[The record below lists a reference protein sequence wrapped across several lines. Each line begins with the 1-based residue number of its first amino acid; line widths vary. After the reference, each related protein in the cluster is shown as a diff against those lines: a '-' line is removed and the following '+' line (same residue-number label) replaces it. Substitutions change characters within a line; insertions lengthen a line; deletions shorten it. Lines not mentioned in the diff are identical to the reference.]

1 MAVAF
6 LSNPTLH
13 LPFLGHRLSI
23 RGNLNGSMSCYFSY
37 NPSTYAADTPYE
49 GYNNFEIGPS
59 FMINLKTRLMKKVE
73 ESPPLVK
80 ILLSFVELP
89 PLVIIMT
96 HMFLFGFMACWSVMT
111 SAEAGPAFQ
120 MPKHRILSGN
130 PKLYKGVTLHKC
142 GRWEARIHWE
152 KIYGSVLATGMAV
165 LWCHAFSGSS
175 FFASVLSQ
183 WLDIEASETQSS
195 HKGMKTISCSWA
207 FSVQT
212 NLKLSW
218 PYQFFQ
224 VTACLLG
231 FFLLLP
237 MLRQQMSFHFSIH
250 STTQGLGKKQERRN
264 AVNQANGE
272 NK

>member
-1 MAVAF
+1 MIHRLMRMSAADAQGPLHRRAPLAPAVPPHPTPRSADAATRSRADRYSTLMAVAF

-13 LPFLGHRLSI
+13 LPFLSRRLLI
-23 RGNLNGSMSCYFSY
+23 RGNLNRSMSCCYS
-37 NPSTYAADTPYE
+37 PPTCAADTPYE
-49 GYNNFEIGPS
+49 DTKAPDSLGESQIVQRSYPTQMWSLGSKNSLGKRS
-59 FMINLKTRLMKKVE
+59 LKR
-73 ESPPLVK
+73 
-80 ILLSFVELP
+80 
-89 PLVIIMT
+89 
-96 HMFLFGFMACWSVMT
+96 
-111 SAEAGPAFQ
+111 
-120 MPKHRILSGN
+120 KH
-130 PKLYKGVTLHKC
+130 
-142 GRWEARIHWE
+142 E
-152 KIYGSVLATGMAV
+152 TG
-165 LWCHAFSGSS
+165 
-175 FFASVLSQ
+175 Q

-218 PYQFFQ
+218 PHQFFQ

-250 STTQGLGKKQERRN
+250 STTQGLGKKQERRK

-272 NK
+272 KQMRD